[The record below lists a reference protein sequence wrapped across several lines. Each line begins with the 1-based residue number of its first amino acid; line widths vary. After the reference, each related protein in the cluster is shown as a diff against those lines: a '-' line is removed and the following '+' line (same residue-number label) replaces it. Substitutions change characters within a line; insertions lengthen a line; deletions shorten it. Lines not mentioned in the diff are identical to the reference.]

1 MAQVVSYSSDVA
13 IFQELTGQG
22 RVVGGHL
29 ATGTVVAGGTGPF
42 SKNSDLSIQ
51 HASNPFKRH
60 RINAETIAEWE
71 EIQSKEGLAGAM
83 GRAAAGAA
91 IPGRIGKAV
100 GAGLGAAVNS
110 GHTVRVT
117 WADGKQSIL
126 QLPQKQFM
134 VMSVLLKDLQIVA
147 EAPVQEVLESQPGVG
162 EKFADLAASVLA
174 RARPLPAPAD
184 ASAAPDTADQIA
196 KLAALHAQGI
206 LTDAEFADKKA
217 ELLRR
222 L

>member
-1 MAQVVSYSSDVA
+1 MA

-29 ATGTVVAGGTGPF
+29 ATGTVVAGGAGPF
-42 SKNSDLSIQ
+42 SKNNDLSIQ

-60 RINAETIAEWE
+60 RINADTITEWE
-71 EIQSKEGLAGAM
+71 EIQTKEGLAGAV

-100 GAGLGAAVNS
+100 GAGLGAAVSS
-110 GHTVRVT
+110 GHTVRVI
-117 WADGKQSIL
+117 WADGKQSIIE
-126 QLPQKQFM
+126 LPEKQFM
-134 VMSVLLKDLQIVA
+134 VMSVILKDLQIVA
-147 EAPVQEVLESQPGVG
+147 DLPVQEVPESQPGVG
-162 EKFADLAASVLA
+162 GKFADLAASVLGRS
-174 RARPLPAPAD
+174 RAPIATAD
-184 ASAAPDTADQIA
+184 TATAPDPADQIA

-206 LTDAEFADKKA
+206 LTDTEFADKKA